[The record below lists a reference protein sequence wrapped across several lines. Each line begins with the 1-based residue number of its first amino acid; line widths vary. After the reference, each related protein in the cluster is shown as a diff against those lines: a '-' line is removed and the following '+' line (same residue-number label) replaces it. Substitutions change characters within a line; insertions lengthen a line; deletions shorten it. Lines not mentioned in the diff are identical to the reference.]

1 MNEFPVLPTGRHR
14 RGQVGIGTLIIF
26 IAMILVASI
35 AGGVL
40 LQTTGV
46 LQSSSQAVGE
56 ESTSQTA
63 NQIQVI
69 SRVGKVSSSSE
80 TVTVTVYNDTHL
92 ELTGWGGRTA
102 NPDPKTSVTVEEGTV
117 VYLQAGGTTNSG
129 ESDQFIYG
137 PLSITY
143 TYSELSA
150 MTKSDRARVSFEIVD
165 DEDTV
170 RLTDELHNT
179 DIGIVDPPVDM
190 ESSSGDFLRF
200 SDYFGGF
207 SDHNFGNDSDGSYYP
222 AGSSYVLNHTEEQSR
237 QGPLTVVDTV
247 SITVRP
253 APGSSPID
261 LQNATVHYTSDT
273 TTAELSYTSGEPTG
287 ESFTTTALTGSGT
300 VLQPTDQAIIE
311 LNTTRIGDPNRSLHA
326 GENAQVWIVTEN
338 GARTSL
344 TLTVP
349 PTLSGERDVPL

>member
-1 MNEFPVLPTGRHR
+1 MNEFPVLPTDRHP

-46 LQSSSQAVGE
+46 LQSSSQTVGE
-56 ESTSQTA
+56 ESTAQIA

-69 SRVGKVSSSSE
+69 SRVGNVSSSSE
-80 TVTVTVYNDTHL
+80 TVTVKVYNDTHL
-92 ELTGWGGRTA
+92 VLTGWGGRQT
-102 NPDPKTSVTVEEGTV
+102 NPEPKTSVTVEEGTI
-117 VYLQAGGTTNSG
+117 VYLEAGGTSDG
-129 ESDQFIYG
+129 ESDQFIFG
-137 PLSITY
+137 SLSITY
-143 TYSELSA
+143 TFDELA
-150 MTKSDRARVSFEIVD
+150 ALTKSDRARVSFEIID

-179 DIGIVDPPVDM
+179 DIGVVDPPVDM
-190 ESSSGDFLRF
+190 EASSGDFLRF

-207 SDHNFGNDSDGSYYP
+207 PDHNFGNDSDGSSYP

-237 QGPLTVVDTV
+237 QGPLAVVDTV

-253 APGSSPID
+253 SPGSSPID

-273 TTAELSYTSGEPTG
+273 TTAELSYASGEPTG

-311 LNTTRIGDPNRSLHA
+311 LNTTRIGDPNRSLRA
-326 GENAQVWIVTEN
+326 GERAQVWIVTEN

-349 PTLSGERDVPL
+349 PTLSGEMDVQL

>member
-1 MNEFPVLPTGRHR
+1 MLGGVR
-14 RGQVGIGTLIIF
+14 RGQVGIGTLIVF
-26 IAMILVASI
+26 IGMILVASI

-40 LQTTGV
+40 LQTTGM

-56 ESTSQTA
+56 ESTAQTA
-63 NQIQVI
+63 TQLQVM
-69 SRVGKVSSSSE
+69 SRVGSVSSSSE

-92 ELTGWGGRTA
+92 ELTGWGGTTA
-102 NPDPKTSVTVEEGTV
+102 SPEPKTSVTVQEGTT
-117 VYLQAGGTTNSG
+117 VYLEAGGTGTG

-137 PLSITY
+137 PLSIP
-143 TYSELSA
+143 YSFDELSA
-150 MTKSDRARVSFEIVD
+150 ITKSDRARVSFEIL
-165 DEDTV
+165 DEQNEV

-179 DIGIVDPPVDM
+179 DIGVVDPPVDM

-237 QGPLTVVDTV
+237 EGPLTVVDSV

-253 APGSSPID
+253 TPGSSAID
-261 LQNATVHYTSDT
+261 LQNVTIHYTSPT
-273 TTAELSYTSGEPTG
+273 ETARLTYASGEPTG
-287 ESFTTTALTGSGT
+287 ETFTTRPLTGSGT

-311 LNTTRIGDPNRSLHA
+311 FNTTKIGDPGRSLRT
-326 GENAQVWIVTEN
+326 GETAQVSIVTGN
-338 GARTSL
+338 GATTSL
-344 TLTVP
+344 TLTAP
-349 PTLSGERDVPL
+349 QTLSGEKDVQL